1 MPLKIQMKQLMRF
14 IRVALWGAA
23 VVFAAFIV
31 FLLAAV
37 ANDYRPEDCETVYAY
52 AVDEGDAGLACV
64 SRRGI
69 WDDVDSAAVVRL
81 GCDAQDGEDALGSS
95 HSEAV
100 VENDAVQI
108 DDNLK
113 IVTWNIGYGGL
124 GSNMDFFYDGG
135 TQIRDT
141 EARTMRNLGG
151 ILAEMKAMDA
161 DIYLLQE
168 VDECSRRTY
177 RINELAMLQA
187 AFPEYHLYF
196 ACNYRSFFV
205 PVPLRS
211 PMGKVASGLVI
222 LSRYR
227 AEKVE
232 RLAYPSRFPFPVSL
246 FNLKRCLL
254 AATFRLPDGGLL
266 AVGNTHNTAYD
277 AGGMREQE
285 TGFLASWID
294 SLQSQ
299 GVKVLVGGD
308 WNQYPPAYVPGE
320 DETAN
325 PHFSVA
331 PLRFSA
337 FDANGR
343 IVYDSSGKTLRYLDK
358 PYSRNSTLTV
368 TDYFYVSHS
377 LSSSDARLC
386 GNVGFS
392 CSDHRPVCITVYPD

>member
-1 MPLKIQMKQLMRF
+1 MKQLRRF
-14 IRVALWGAA
+14 IRVALWGVA
-23 VVFAAFIV
+23 VVFATFIV

-108 DDNLK
+108 ADNLK

>member
-1 MPLKIQMKQLMRF
+1 MKQLWRF
-14 IRVALWGAA
+14 IRMALWGVA
-23 VVFAAFIV
+23 VAVAVFIV
-31 FLLAAV
+31 FLLVAV
-37 ANDYRPEDCETVYAY
+37 VSDYRPEDCEAVYVYSA
-52 AVDEGDAGLACV
+52 DGGDAGLAGD
-64 SRRGI
+64 SRQGI
-69 WDDVDSAAVVRL
+69 RSGMDSAAVVQL
-81 GCDAQDGEDALGSS
+81 GCDAQNGEDSLGLL
-95 HSEAV
+95 HSEAAAKNIV
-100 VENDAVQI
+100 AQI
-108 DDNLK
+108 TDSLK

-135 TQIRDT
+135 TRIRDT
-141 EARTMRNLGG
+141 KARSLENLKG
-151 ILAEMKAMDA
+151 ILAEMKALEA

-177 RINELAMLQA
+177 RINELVMLQA

-205 PVPLRS
+205 PIPLRS
-211 PMGKVASGLVI
+211 PMGKVSSGVVI

-266 AVGNTHNTAYD
+266 VVGNTHNTAYD
-277 AGGMREQE
+277 TGGMRDQE
-285 TGFLASWID
+285 TDFLASWID
-294 SLQSQ
+294 SLQNR

-308 WNQYPPAYVPGE
+308 WNQYPPAYRPGE
-320 DETAN
+320 DEVAN
-325 PHFSVA
+325 PHFAVA
-331 PLRFSA
+331 PLRASA
-337 FDANGR
+337 FEATGR

-358 PYSRNSTLTV
+358 PYSQSSTLTV

-377 LSSSDARLC
+377 LSSSDACLC
-386 GNVGFS
+386 GNAGFAY
-392 CSDHRPVCITVYPD
+392 SDHRPVCITVCLE

>member
-1 MPLKIQMKQLMRF
+1 MRRF

-81 GCDAQDGEDALGSS
+81 GCNAQDGEDALGSS

>member
-1 MPLKIQMKQLMRF
+1 M
-14 IRVALWGAA
+14 ALWGVA
-23 VVFAAFIV
+23 VAVAVFIV

-205 PVPLRS
+205 PIPLRS

>member
-1 MPLKIQMKQLMRF
+1 MPLKIQMKQLMRI
-14 IRVALWGAA
+14 IRMALWGAA

-108 DDNLK
+108 ADNLK

-196 ACNYRSFFV
+196 ACNYQSFFV

-227 AEKVE
+227 AEKVK

>member
-1 MPLKIQMKQLMRF
+1 MKQLWRF
-14 IRVALWGAA
+14 IRMALWGVA
-23 VVFAAFIV
+23 VAVAVFIV
-31 FLLAAV
+31 FLLVAV
-37 ANDYRPEDCETVYAY
+37 VSDYRPEDCEAVYAY
-52 AVDEGDAGLACV
+52 AVDRGDAGLAGD
-64 SRRGI
+64 SRQGI
-69 WDDVDSAAVVRL
+69 RSGVDSEAVVRL
-81 GCDAQDGEDALGSS
+81 GCDSQGMEDSLGSLQ
-95 HSEAV
+95 SEAAAKNSV
-100 VENDAVQI
+100 AQI
-108 DDNLK
+108 TDSLK

-135 TQIRDT
+135 TRIRDT
-141 EARTMRNLGG
+141 KARTLENLKG
-151 ILAEMKAMDA
+151 ILAEMKALDA

-205 PVPLRS
+205 PIPLRS
-211 PMGKVASGLVI
+211 PMGKVSSGVVI

-254 AATFRLPDGGLL
+254 AATFRLSDGGLL
-266 AVGNTHNTAYD
+266 VVGNTHNTAYD
-277 AGGMREQE
+277 TGGMRDQE
-285 TGFLASWID
+285 TDFLASWID
-294 SLQSQ
+294 SLQNR

-308 WNQYPPAYVPGE
+308 WNQYPPAYRPGE
-320 DETAN
+320 DEVAN
-325 PHFSVA
+325 PHFAVA
-331 PLRFSA
+331 PLQASA
-337 FDANGR
+337 FEATGR

-358 PYSRNSTLTV
+358 PYSQSSTLTV

-386 GNVGFS
+386 GNAVFAY
-392 CSDHRPVCITVYPD
+392 SDHRPVCITVYLE

>member
-1 MPLKIQMKQLMRF
+1 MRF

-331 PLRFSA
+331 PLRFPA

-386 GNVGFS
+386 GNAGFAY
-392 CSDHRPVCITVYPD
+392 SDHRPVCITVYLE

>member
-1 MPLKIQMKQLMRF
+1 MKQLRRF

-141 EARTMRNLGG
+141 KARTLENLEGV
-151 ILAEMKAMDA
+151 LAEMKALDA

-187 AFPEYHLYF
+187 VFPEYHLYF

-205 PVPLRS
+205 PIPLRS

-246 FNLKRCLL
+246 FNLNRCLL

>member
-1 MPLKIQMKQLMRF
+1 MA
-14 IRVALWGAA
+14 VAVA
-23 VVFAAFIV
+23 VFIV
-31 FLLAAV
+31 FLLVAV
-37 ANDYRPEDCETVYAY
+37 VSDYRPEDCEAVYAY
-52 AVDEGDAGLACV
+52 AVDRGDAGLAGD
-64 SRRGI
+64 SRQGI
-69 WDDVDSAAVVRL
+69 RSGVDSEAVVRL
-81 GCDAQDGEDALGSS
+81 GCDSQGMEDSLGSLQ
-95 HSEAV
+95 SEAAAKNSV
-100 VENDAVQI
+100 AQI
-108 DDNLK
+108 TDSLK

-135 TQIRDT
+135 TRIRDT
-141 EARTMRNLGG
+141 KARTLENLKG
-151 ILAEMKAMDA
+151 ILAEMKALDA

-205 PVPLRS
+205 PIPLRS
-211 PMGKVASGLVI
+211 PMGKVSSGVVI

-254 AATFRLPDGGLL
+254 AATFRLSDGGLL
-266 AVGNTHNTAYD
+266 VVGNTHNTAYD
-277 AGGMREQE
+277 TGGMRDQE
-285 TGFLASWID
+285 TDFLASWID
-294 SLQSQ
+294 SLQNR

-308 WNQYPPAYVPGE
+308 WNQYPPAYRPGE
-320 DETAN
+320 DEVAN
-325 PHFSVA
+325 PHFAVA
-331 PLRFSA
+331 PLQASA
-337 FDANGR
+337 FEATGR

-358 PYSRNSTLTV
+358 PYSQSSTLTV

-386 GNVGFS
+386 GNAVFAY
-392 CSDHRPVCITVYPD
+392 SDHRPVCITVYLE

>member
-1 MPLKIQMKQLMRF
+1 MRRF
-14 IRVALWGAA
+14 IRVALWGVA
-23 VVFAAFIV
+23 VVFATFIV

-108 DDNLK
+108 ADNLK

>member
-1 MPLKIQMKQLMRF
+1 MKQLWRF
-14 IRVALWGAA
+14 IRMALWGVA
-23 VVFAAFIV
+23 VAVAVFIV
-31 FLLAAV
+31 FLLVAV
-37 ANDYRPEDCETVYAY
+37 VSDYRPEDCEAVYAY
-52 AVDEGDAGLACV
+52 AVDRGDAGLAGD
-64 SRRGI
+64 SRQGI
-69 WDDVDSAAVVRL
+69 RSGMDSAAVVQL
-81 GCDAQDGEDALGSS
+81 GCDAQNGEDSLGSF
-95 HSEAV
+95 HSEAASK
-100 VENDAVQI
+100 NSAAQI
-108 DDNLK
+108 TDSLK
-113 IVTWNIGYGGL
+113 IMTWNIGYGGL
-124 GSNMDFFYDGG
+124 GGNMDFFYDGG
-135 TQIRDT
+135 TRIRDT
-141 EARTMRNLGG
+141 KARSLENLKG
-151 ILAEMKAMDA
+151 ILAEMKALDA

-205 PVPLRS
+205 PIPLRS
-211 PMGKVASGLVI
+211 PMGKVSSGVVI

-266 AVGNTHNTAYD
+266 VVGNTHNTAYD
-277 AGGMREQE
+277 TGGMRDQE

-294 SLQSQ
+294 SLQNR

-308 WNQYPPAYVPGE
+308 WNQYPPAYRPGE
-320 DETAN
+320 DEAAN
-325 PHFSVA
+325 PHFAVA
-331 PLRFSA
+331 PLRASA
-337 FDANGR
+337 FEANGR
-343 IVYDSSGKTLRYLDK
+343 VVYDSSGKTLRYLDK
-358 PYSRNSTLTV
+358 PYGQSSTLTV

-386 GNVGFS
+386 GNAGFAY
-392 CSDHRPVCITVYPD
+392 SDHRPVCITVCLE

>member
-1 MPLKIQMKQLMRF
+1 MKQLRRF

-81 GCDAQDGEDALGSS
+81 GCNAQDGEDALGSS

>member
-1 MPLKIQMKQLMRF
+1 MKQLWRF
-14 IRVALWGAA
+14 IRMALWGVA
-23 VVFAAFIV
+23 VAVAVFIV
-31 FLLAAV
+31 FLLVAV
-37 ANDYRPEDCETVYAY
+37 VSDYRPEDCEAVYAY
-52 AVDEGDAGLACV
+52 AVDRGDAGLAGV
-64 SRRGI
+64 SCRGI
-69 WDDVDSAAVVRL
+69 LGGVDSEAVVRL
-81 GCDAQDGEDALGSS
+81 GCDSQGMEDSLGSL
-95 HSEAV
+95 HSEAAAK
-100 VENDAVQI
+100 NSAAQI
-108 DDNLK
+108 TDSLK

-135 TQIRDT
+135 TRIRDT
-141 EARTMRNLGG
+141 KARTLENLKG
-151 ILAEMKAMDA
+151 ILAEMKALDA

-205 PVPLRS
+205 PIPLRS
-211 PMGKVASGLVI
+211 PMGKVSSGVVI

-266 AVGNTHNTAYD
+266 VVGNTHNTAYD
-277 AGGMREQE
+277 TGGMRDQE
-285 TGFLASWID
+285 TDFLASWID
-294 SLQSQ
+294 SLQNR

-308 WNQYPPAYVPGE
+308 WNQYPPAYRPGE
-320 DETAN
+320 DEAAN
-325 PHFSVA
+325 PHFAVA
-331 PLRFSA
+331 PLQASA
-337 FDANGR
+337 FEATGR

-358 PYSRNSTLTV
+358 PYSQSSTLTV

-386 GNVGFS
+386 GNAVFAY
-392 CSDHRPVCITVYPD
+392 SDHRPVCITVCLE

>member
-108 DDNLK
+108 ADNLK

>member
-1 MPLKIQMKQLMRF
+1 MKQLRRF

-95 HSEAV
+95 RSEAV

-205 PVPLRS
+205 PIPLRS

-285 TGFLASWID
+285 TGFLSSWID

>member
-1 MPLKIQMKQLMRF
+1 MRRF

-108 DDNLK
+108 ADNLK

-285 TGFLASWID
+285 TGFLSSWID

>member
-1 MPLKIQMKQLMRF
+1 MRRF

-205 PVPLRS
+205 PIPLRS

-392 CSDHRPVCITVYPD
+392 CSDHRPVCITVYPDRTGCFSSYP

>member
-1 MPLKIQMKQLMRF
+1 MKQLRRF

-205 PVPLRS
+205 PIPLRS

-308 WNQYPPAYVPGE
+308 WNQYPPAYEPGE

>member
-1 MPLKIQMKQLMRF
+1 MPLKIQMKQLMRI
-14 IRVALWGAA
+14 IRMALWGAA

-108 DDNLK
+108 ADNLK

>member
-1 MPLKIQMKQLMRF
+1 MKQLRRF

-205 PVPLRS
+205 PIPLRS

>member
-1 MPLKIQMKQLMRF
+1 MADILP
-14 IRVALWGAA
+14 
-23 VVFAAFIV
+23 
-31 FLLAAV
+31 
-37 ANDYRPEDCETVYAY
+37 
-52 AVDEGDAGLACV
+52 
-64 SRRGI
+64 
-69 WDDVDSAAVVRL
+69 DSLR
-81 GCDAQDGEDALGSS
+81 
-95 HSEAV
+95 
-100 VENDAVQI
+100 
-108 DDNLK
+108 

-124 GSNMDFFYDGG
+124 GDNMDFFYDGG
-135 TQIRDT
+135 TRIRDT
-141 EARTMRNLGG
+141 KARTLENLEGV
-151 ILAEMKAMDA
+151 LAEMKAMDA

-187 AFPEYHLYF
+187 VFPEYHLYF

-205 PVPLRS
+205 PIPLRS

-392 CSDHRPVCITVYPD
+392 CSDHRPVCITVYPDRTGCFSSYP

>member
-1 MPLKIQMKQLMRF
+1 MPLKIQMKQLRRF
-14 IRVALWGAA
+14 IRVAFWGAA
-23 VVFAAFIV
+23 VAVAVFIV
-31 FLLAAV
+31 FLLVAV
-37 ANDYRPEDCETVYAY
+37 ISDYRPEDCEAVYAY
-52 AVDEGDAGLACV
+52 SVDGGDAGLACV

-205 PVPLRS
+205 PIPLRS

>member
-1 MPLKIQMKQLMRF
+1 MKQLMRF

-52 AVDEGDAGLACV
+52 AVDEDDAGLACV

>member
-1 MPLKIQMKQLMRF
+1 MRRF

-205 PVPLRS
+205 PIPLRS

>member
-1 MPLKIQMKQLMRF
+1 MPLKIQMKQLMRI
-14 IRVALWGAA
+14 IRMALWGAA

-108 DDNLK
+108 ADNLK

-285 TGFLASWID
+285 TGFLSSWID

>member
-1 MPLKIQMKQLMRF
+1 MKQLWRF
-14 IRVALWGAA
+14 IRMALWGVA
-23 VVFAAFIV
+23 VAVAVFIV

-205 PVPLRS
+205 PIPLRS

>member
-1 MPLKIQMKQLMRF
+1 MKQLRRF
-14 IRVALWGAA
+14 IRVALWGVA
-23 VVFAAFIV
+23 VVFATFIV

-108 DDNLK
+108 ADNLK

-377 LSSSDARLC
+377 LSSSDACLC
-386 GNVGFS
+386 GNAGFAY
-392 CSDHRPVCITVYPD
+392 SDHRPVCITVYLE

>member
-108 DDNLK
+108 ADNLK

-168 VDECSRRTY
+168 VDECSWRTY

>member
-1 MPLKIQMKQLMRF
+1 MKQLWRF
-14 IRVALWGAA
+14 VRMALWGVA
-23 VVFAAFIV
+23 VALAVFIV
-31 FLLAAV
+31 FLLVAV
-37 ANDYRPEDCETVYAY
+37 VSDYRPEDCEAVYAY
-52 AVDEGDAGLACV
+52 SADGGDAGLEGV
-64 SRRGI
+64 SCRGI
-69 WDDVDSAAVVRL
+69 WGDVDSAAVVRL
-81 GCDAQDGEDALGSS
+81 GCDAQDGEDSLGSL
-95 HSEAV
+95 HSEAEV
-100 VENDAVQI
+100 KNNVAQI
-108 DDNLK
+108 PDSLK

-135 TQIRDT
+135 TRIRDT
-141 EARTMRNLGG
+141 KARTLENLDG
-151 ILAEMKAMDA
+151 ILAEMKALDA

-205 PVPLRS
+205 PIPLRS
-211 PMGKVASGLVI
+211 PMGKVSSGVVI

-266 AVGNTHNTAYD
+266 VVGNTHNTAYD
-277 AGGMREQE
+277 TGGMRDQE
-285 TGFLASWID
+285 TDFLASWID
-294 SLQSQ
+294 SLQNR

-308 WNQYPPAYVPGE
+308 WNQYPPAYRPGE
-320 DETAN
+320 DEAAN
-325 PHFSVA
+325 PHFAVA
-331 PLRFSA
+331 PLQASA
-337 FDANGR
+337 FEANGR

-358 PYSRNSTLTV
+358 PYSQSSTLTV

-377 LSSSDARLC
+377 LSSSDACLC
-386 GNVGFS
+386 GNAGFAY
-392 CSDHRPVCITVYPD
+392 SDHRPMCITVYLE

>member
-1 MPLKIQMKQLMRF
+1 MA
-14 IRVALWGAA
+14 VAVA
-23 VVFAAFIV
+23 VFIV

-205 PVPLRS
+205 PIPLRS

>member
-108 DDNLK
+108 ADNLK

-266 AVGNTHNTAYD
+266 AVGDTHNTAYD

>member
-1 MPLKIQMKQLMRF
+1 MRRF

-108 DDNLK
+108 ADNLK

>member
-1 MPLKIQMKQLMRF
+1 MA
-14 IRVALWGAA
+14 VAVA
-23 VVFAAFIV
+23 VFIV
-31 FLLAAV
+31 FLLVAV
-37 ANDYRPEDCETVYAY
+37 VSDYRPEDCEAVYAY
-52 AVDEGDAGLACV
+52 AVDRGDAGLAGV
-64 SRRGI
+64 SCRGI
-69 WDDVDSAAVVRL
+69 LGGVDSEAVVRL
-81 GCDAQDGEDALGSS
+81 GCDSQGMEDSLGSL
-95 HSEAV
+95 HSEAAAK
-100 VENDAVQI
+100 NSAAQI
-108 DDNLK
+108 TDSLK

-135 TQIRDT
+135 TRIRDT
-141 EARTMRNLGG
+141 KARTLENLKG
-151 ILAEMKAMDA
+151 ILAEMKALDA

-205 PVPLRS
+205 PIPLRS
-211 PMGKVASGLVI
+211 PMGKVSSGVVI

-266 AVGNTHNTAYD
+266 VVGNTHNTAYD
-277 AGGMREQE
+277 TGGMRDQE
-285 TGFLASWID
+285 TDFLASWID
-294 SLQSQ
+294 SLQNR

-308 WNQYPPAYVPGE
+308 WNQYPPAYRPGE
-320 DETAN
+320 DEVAN
-325 PHFSVA
+325 PHFAVA
-331 PLRFSA
+331 PLQASA
-337 FDANGR
+337 FEATGR

-358 PYSRNSTLTV
+358 PYSQSSTLTV

-386 GNVGFS
+386 GNAVFAY
-392 CSDHRPVCITVYPD
+392 SDHRPVCITVCLE

>member
-1 MPLKIQMKQLMRF
+1 MRRF

-108 DDNLK
+108 ADNLK

-232 RLAYPSRFPFPVSL
+232 RLAYPSRFHFPVSL